1 MSPAPFQAAFDE
13 FKLGSPKLFELSEEF
28 QPFPNCDCETCAYS
42 HLKKQREMMLEKV
55 FSVGFNAG
63 VMAQAMK
70 DAKEKN
76 R

>member
-13 FKLGSPKLFELSEEF
+13 FKKGSPELFEPSGEF
-28 QPFPNCDCETCAYS
+28 QAFPNCDCETCDDAN
-42 HLKKQREMMLEKV
+42 KQRERMLEKV

-70 DAKEKN
+70 DAKEKQK
-76 R
+76 

>member
-13 FKLGSPKLFELSEEF
+13 FRSGSPKLFELDPVSE
-28 QPFPNCDCETCAYS
+28 CHCASCEDARKY
-42 HLKKQREMMLEKV
+42 LEVKMKKA